1 MEPFDLNK
9 WSFFSEAGGSRDDAI
24 VDQIQIDSRR
34 IASKNAL
41 FVALKGDTTDGHDFI
56 AHAAKLGAK
65 YALVKKGYTPPESVK
80 GIKLLTVEDPLKAF
94 QEIASAY
101 RDQMPANVVVITGS
115 YGKTMV
121 KDLLTDIV
129 KSKAKTISSPESF
142 NSQIGVPL
150 SLLQISKE
158 HEIAIIE
165 AACSKP
171 NEMAELEKIIKPNNV
186 ILTPVGKKHE
196 TTLGSHVWDEVL
208 TLLKSKHISG
218 WRLLPKDLAL
228 DKALFPDDPF
238 YWNQPHASL
247 PHAKSYDGDPGHFP
261 YEILFPNL
269 PAFQGMQKS
278 GAYYFIDLINM
289 AVKAAFLL
297 GIDRDNIVEVI
308 KNYEPE
314 PWRTEIW
321 KAPLGTTFI
330 NDTYCSDPQSVEK
343 SMTLLEHSPPYSRKI
358 VFFGGFKKPTSHQ
371 NSDLRRVAQT
381 FARRQIDQV
390 YLYGPMEFFP
400 LIEELRMLSP
410 KTDVALF
417 STYEK
422 ALENYQH
429 GGREGDFV
437 LIKGAKKEAL
447 EKLTVTFNESICTN
461 QCIINLAA
469 IGSNIQA
476 IRSKLPPKT
485 RVMVIVK
492 ALAYGTD
499 DIRVARF
506 LKSCG
511 VDILGVSYVDEG
523 VALKRAGL
531 NHAIFAINAAIYEV
545 SKVVKWELE
554 VGVSS
559 LEFVDEL
566 AKEAASKNK
575 VIKVHLHIDTGMS
588 RFGCRPEEALEL
600 VEEIIKRPSLKLE
613 GVMTHFA
620 CAENPA
626 QDLFTFGQIKTF
638 NAIIAAIEEKGIQIP
653 FKHAANSAGA
663 IRFKLPEYN
672 MVRLGLAV
680 YGLYP
685 SKEVLKELDLRL
697 AVSLV
702 SRIVGIN
709 NCKAGETIS
718 YGRSYIVEKEKQRIA
733 VLPIGYFD
741 GLHRNYSGKGHV
753 MIRGKKAPMVGN
765 ICMDFMMVDLTDVPN
780 AKVGDPVLIFG
791 EDEYGH
797 YVSPEDLAQS
807 GNSIVYELITCLGPR
822 IQRIFVYEESQN
834 VAKVR

>member
-9 WSFFSEAGGSRDDAI
+9 WHFFSEAGGIKDDAM

-41 FVALKGDTTDGHDFI
+41 FVALKGDITDGHDFI

-65 YALVKKGYTPPESVK
+65 YALVKQGFVAPESAK

-94 QEIASAY
+94 QQIASAY
-101 RDQMPANVVVITGS
+101 RDQMSANVVVITGS

-121 KDLLTDIV
+121 KDLLADIV
-129 KSKAKTISSPESF
+129 KSKAKTMCSPESF

-150 SLLQISKE
+150 SLLQINKE

-171 NEMAELEKIIKPNNV
+171 NEMAELEKIIKPKSV
-186 ILTPVGKKHE
+186 ILTPVGKKHQ
-196 TTLGSHVWDEVL
+196 TTLGSHIWDEVL
-208 TLLKSKHISG
+208 VLLKSKHISG

-228 DKALFPDDPF
+228 EKALFPEDPF
-238 YWNQPHASL
+238 YWNQPHPSL

-297 GIDRDNIVEVI
+297 GVEREDIVEVI

-330 NDTYCSDPQSVEK
+330 NDTYCSDPQSIEK
-343 SMTLLEHSPPYSRKI
+343 SMTLLEHSPSYSRKI
-358 VFFGGFKKPTSHQ
+358 VFFGGFKKPTPHL

-381 FARRQIDQV
+381 FARRQINQV
-390 YLYGPMEFFP
+390 YLYGQMEFFP

-410 KTDVALF
+410 KTDVSLF
-417 STYEK
+417 LTYEK

-447 EKLTVTFNESICTN
+447 EKLTVTFNDSICTN

-469 IGSNIQA
+469 ISSNIQS
-476 IRSKLPPKT
+476 IRSKLPSKT

-499 DIRVARF
+499 DIRIARF

-531 NHAIFAINAAIYEV
+531 NQAIFAINAAIYEV

-554 VGVSS
+554 VGISS
-559 LEFVDEL
+559 IDLIEALD
-566 AKEAASKNK
+566 KEATSKGK
-575 VIKVHLHIDTGMS
+575 TIKVHLHIDTGMS
-588 RFGCRPEEALEL
+588 RFGCRPEEAVEL
-600 VEEIIKRPSLKLE
+600 VDEIVKRPSLKLE

-626 QDLFTFGQIKTF
+626 QDLFTFNQIKTF
-638 NAIIAAIEEKGIQIP
+638 NAIIAAIEEKGIIIP
-653 FKHAANSAGA
+653 YKHAANSAGA
-663 IRFKLPEYN
+663 IRFQLPEYN

-685 SKEVLKELDLRL
+685 SKDVLKELDLRL

-741 GLHRNYSGKGHV
+741 GIHRNYSGKGHV
-753 MIRGKKAPMVGN
+753 MIRGKRAPMVGN